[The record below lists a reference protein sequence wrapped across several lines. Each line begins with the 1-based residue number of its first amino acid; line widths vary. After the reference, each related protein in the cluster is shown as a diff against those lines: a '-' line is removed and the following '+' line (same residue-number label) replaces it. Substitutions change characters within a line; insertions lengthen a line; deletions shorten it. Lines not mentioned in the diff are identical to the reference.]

1 MHSNFKILIVEDNL
15 MNQKLVGY
23 MLSDWGYEFEACNN
37 GKQAIEKIQQT
48 AYQLILMD
56 IQMPEMDG
64 YETTVYLR
72 EKLLLNITIIAMTA
86 QTSNDEKNKC
96 LSLGMT
102 DYISKPIQEAELE
115 SLIAKYNLPVA

>member
-1 MHSNFKILIVEDNL
+1 